1 MDTTKFQKWL
11 LKELKKIR
19 KKYLEIADNDDYFL
33 TMSIMKNDTKE
44 EFINA
49 WNRYYDS
56 DIEIAIKLWESTGEQ
71 K

>member
-11 LKELKKIR
+11 LKEIKKIR

-33 TMSIMKNDTKE
+33 TMSIMKDDTKE

-56 DIEIAIKLWESTGEQ
+56 DKEIAIKLWESTGE
-71 K
+71 

>member
-49 WNRYYDS
+49 WNRYYES
-56 DIEIAIKLWESTGEQ
+56 DKEIAIKLWESTGE
-71 K
+71 